1 MLVAC
6 RCALSSS
13 AYKHSFVFPLLP
25 SIFPLSFLFFIYGD
39 YWLKIHPLRHT
50 PFFVLPL
57 IFLIFILFIY
67 HSFLGG
73 VDGCPLLPTDLALL
87 FGCLI
92 YALIPAF
99 IVVFTL
105 ILFLM
110 SCWAPLKVKY
120 TQWNSMALHE
130 SACEICF
137 IWSKCTKKKKLDG
150 NEYGTS
156 EWCCVFVCL
165 PSCAWMRLIF

>member
-1 MLVAC
+1 MCSQLIGIQTFIC
-6 RCALSSS
+6 FPSPSLHFSSFIFIFYLWRLLTQNTS
-13 AYKHSFVFPLLP
+13 FKTHSFFRFTFNFLNFYF
-25 SIFPLSFLFFIYGD
+25 IYLSFFF
-39 YWLKIHPLRHT
+39 
-50 PFFVLPL
+50 
-57 IFLIFILFIY
+57 
-67 HSFLGG
+67 GG

-165 PSCAWMRLIF
+165 PSCAWMCLIF